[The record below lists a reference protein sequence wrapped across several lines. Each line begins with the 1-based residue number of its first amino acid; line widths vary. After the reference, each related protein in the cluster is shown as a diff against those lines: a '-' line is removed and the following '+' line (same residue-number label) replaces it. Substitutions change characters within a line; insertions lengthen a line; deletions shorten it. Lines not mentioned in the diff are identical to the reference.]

1 MHVFFYFERTVMH
14 KEQQQNCSKI
24 HPVRICWRKFR
35 PNVMFLE
42 NLIECKEMRLYP
54 HYESS
59 KPALRMDS
67 ATAMITVLLFGLD
80 IDTIYEQVYVTF

>member
-1 MHVFFYFERTVMH
+1 
-14 KEQQQNCSKI
+14 
-24 HPVRICWRKFR
+24 
-35 PNVMFLE
+35 MFLE